1 MSNSNQ
7 PENFET
13 ALHTLESL
21 VERMESNELPLE
33 ESLKL
38 FEQGIQLTRFCQQ
51 SLNKAELQV
60 QALMEGNDD
69 VAGQDIGN

>member
-1 MSNSNQ
+1 MPMSNSNQ

-13 ALHTLESL
+13 ALHALESL
-21 VERMESNELPLE
+21 VERMESSELPLE
-33 ESLKL
+33 ESLQL

-69 VAGQDIGN
+69 VAG